1 MTDSNKLQTKL
12 ALQKTRNMM
21 SEIKGIQILD
31 YEEYSLSDEFL
42 QKSGYCSNDKIA
54 DARIPFCTDDE
65 EIINIV
71 CSLMEIKEEQILHL
85 LVNGL
90 LVKFQINDIRT
101 AIHDIWDKTSPD
113 SKGFVL
119 INENKDTMY
128 DLGSDSRDED
138 NYLFDIYS
146 LL

>member
-1 MTDSNKLQTKL
+1 
-12 ALQKTRNMM
+12 M

-31 YEEYSLSDEFL
+31 YEEYLLSDEFL

-101 AIHDIWDKTSPD
+101 AIHDIWKKTD
-113 SKGFVL
+113 HNIVL
-119 INENKDTMY
+119 ISENKDSMY
-128 DLGSDSRDED
+128 EFGSDSRDEE
-138 NYLFDIYS
+138 NYLFDKYM
-146 LL
+146 L